1 MRPRPLQVRRPA
13 AESAARLQVLVREDA
28 AAPRRHGRHANGLRA
43 KPHEPETEGVYT
55 PRRKWDR
62 RPNHSQCKRLPAAKR
77 VRRTRPRRRSALPM
91 RPLRCTAWGPSRW
104 DNSGDAEMARSL
116 WSRAHAAL
124 HVGFARVCSE
134 LNGLTSAVSALS
146 SPRPHLHRDWGS
158 PRPHCLHR
166 DWGSPRPHLLRG
178 WGSPLPLR
186 LLLCRV

>member
-1 MRPRPLQVRRPA
+1 M
-13 AESAARLQVLVREDA
+13 
-28 AAPRRHGRHANGLRA
+28 
-43 KPHEPETEGVYT
+43 YT
-55 PRRKWDR
+55 PRRR
-62 RPNHSQCKRLPAAKR
+62 TAGRITVQTAAAAKR
-77 VRRTRPRRRSALPM
+77 VRRTRPRRRSALPI

-134 LNGLTSAVSALS
+134 LNGLTSAASALS

-166 DWGSPRPHLLRG
+166 DWAHPAHTVCTGSGAHPAHICCVAGARRSRFGYCCAEYSTPLLRHP
-178 WGSPLPLR
+178 SRLPLQPVNTAVASPHVHAA
-186 LLLCRV
+186 LTW

>member
-1 MRPRPLQVRRPA
+1 MLQFRGDTAGTLWPRT
-13 AESAARLQVLVREDA
+13 
-28 AAPRRHGRHANGLRA
+28 
-43 KPHEPETEGVYT
+43 KTHEPETEGVYT
-55 PRRKWDR
+55 PRRR
-62 RPNHSQCKRLPAAKR
+62 TAGRITVQTAAAAKR
-77 VRRTRPRRRSALPM
+77 VRRTRPRRRSALPI

-124 HVGFARVCSE
+124 LVGFARVCSE
-134 LNGLTSAVSALS
+134 RAHLCGFCLELTPATSAPGLGLTPPTLSAPGL
-146 SPRPHLHRDWGS
+146 GS